1 VPAPEPREN
10 HSGPGGVASAAASG
24 SPPGPS
30 RSYASTRLL
39 AMASD
44 RVERMGGDT
53 FRMERPNLP
62 NEKIRDKPRNLA
74 SEI

>member
-1 VPAPEPREN
+1 
-10 HSGPGGVASAAASG
+10 
-24 SPPGPS
+24 
-30 RSYASTRLL
+30 
-39 AMASD
+39 MASD